1 MDVATSCI
9 KAGSAWSSSAFAEL
23 DSPETLV
30 VLFGSSGLIDTPDR
44 ITTGTRRL
52 PSESRHR
59 VLDSRRNSRQRNFG
73 WQPRGGRREI

>member
-9 KAGSAWSSSAFAEL
+9 KSDSAWAPSAFAEL

-30 VLFGSSGLIDTPDR
+30 LLFGSSGLLIHRTASIR
-44 ITTGTRRL
+44 CLRL

-59 VLDSRRNSRQRNFG
+59 LLNSRRNSRQ
-73 WQPRGGRREI
+73 

>member
-30 VLFGSSGLIDTPDR
+30 VLFGSSGLIETPDR
-44 ITTGTRRL
+44 IKQ
-52 PSESRHR
+52 
-59 VLDSRRNSRQRNFG
+59 VLDVCPQSHVIGCSISRRNSRQ
-73 WQPRGGRREI
+73 